1 MRVRF
6 VAMLFVALYV
16 IPLGVAPAAAQVAD
30 GDLTMLGLVFRNRF
44 VPFSETQGNPEL
56 ASIVLRVSELGPEG
70 DPVERY
76 KAMIEG
82 LARMSLGLWDEG
94 AEVASI
100 LDVDLSAKTYE
111 PGDRV
116 PVRIAPLYQRDEP
129 LAALYSIQLD
139 LIDPGG
145 AAIYE
150 SEPMQ
155 FDSLAPMSGQV
166 VVPGDAAPG
175 RYVVRY
181 ALSRADAAEPI
192 VSTGRSIYVIEALE
206 ERLAALQFENRRAAN
221 RRGARSQSRALAST
235 TVLWYLE
242 QYERA
247 RSEWIGGAYMGYP
260 VVLNSIFEQG
270 ALMVE
275 AMDFGGR
282 LEQAEEFVSALSRG
296 RDPLRSMRGD
306 LRLAYRSGADR
317 ELVPFRIL
325 VPEGYNPRERYPLV
339 VALHGAGGDE
349 NTFMD
354 SFDGTFKANASERG
368 YIAASVNGRGPYG
381 GYRGNSARDVLD
393 VLGLIQRVYSVDENR
408 TCLMG
413 HSMGGAGTVRLGFEN
428 AERFAAVATIAGY
441 GSVEDLA
448 KAPEMPL
455 FMAQGG
461 EDALVPVES
470 ARAFYEAA
478 QELGMANLEYVENP
492 GTGHVGIVAEVMAQ
506 AFDWFDSHSR

>member
-6 VAMLFVALYV
+6 VAMLILALNAV
-16 IPLGVAPAAAQVAD
+16 PLCVSPAAAQVTD
-30 GDLTMLGLVFRNRF
+30 SDLSMLGLVFRNRF
-44 VPFSETQGNPEL
+44 VPFSEAQGNPEL
-56 ASIVLRVSELGPEG
+56 TAIVLRVSELGPEG
-70 DPVERY
+70 NPVERY

-82 LARMSLGLWDEG
+82 LARMSLGSWDEG
-94 AEVASI
+94 VEVASI

-111 PGDRV
+111 PGARV
-116 PVRIAPLYQRDEP
+116 PVRIAPLYARGE
-129 LAALYSIQLD
+129 ALTASYSIQLD
-139 LIDPGG
+139 LVAPGG
-145 AAIYE
+145 AAVYE
-150 SEPMQ
+150 ADVMQ
-155 FDSLAPMSGQV
+155 FDALAAMSGQV
-166 VVPGDAAPG
+166 VVPRDAAPG

-181 ALSRADAAEPI
+181 SLSRVGAADPI

-206 ERLAALQFENRRAAN
+206 ERLTALQFDNRRAAN

-260 VVLNSIFEQG
+260 VVLNAIFEQG
-270 ALMVE
+270 TLMVE

-282 LEQAEEFVSALSRG
+282 LEQAEELVSALSRG
-296 RDPLRSMRGD
+296 RDPLRTMRGD

-317 ELVPFRIL
+317 ALVPFRIL
-325 VPEGYNPRERYPLV
+325 VPEDYNPRERYPLV
-339 VALHGAGGDE
+339 IALHGAGGDE

-354 SFDGTFKANASERG
+354 SFDGTFKANAAERG

-381 GYRGNSARDVLD
+381 GYRGDSARDVVD
-393 VLGLIQRVYSVDENR
+393 VLDLVQRVYSVDGTR
-408 TCLMG
+408 TYLTG
-413 HSMGGAGTVRLGFEN
+413 HSMGGAGTVRLGFDN
-428 AERFAAVATIAGY
+428 AQRFAALAAIAGY
-441 GSVEDLA
+441 GSAEDLA

-455 FMAQGG
+455 FIAQGG

-478 QELGMANLEYVENP
+478 LELGMANVQYVENP
-492 GTGHVGIVAEVMAQ
+492 GADHVGIVAEVMAQ
-506 AFDWFDSHSR
+506 VFDWFDSHRR